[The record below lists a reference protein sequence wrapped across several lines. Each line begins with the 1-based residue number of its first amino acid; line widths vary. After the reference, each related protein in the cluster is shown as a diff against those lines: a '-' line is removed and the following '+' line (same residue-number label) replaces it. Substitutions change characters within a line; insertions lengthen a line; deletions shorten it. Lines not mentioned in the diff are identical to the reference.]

1 MKLYILR
8 GVHKGQP
15 GVIVSSRYSEKSES
29 HSVHR
34 ILLGDGSIV
43 SIPQENVR
51 LLDPSFILPFGIPV
65 FRDL

>member
-1 MKLYILR
+1 MKRYILK

-15 GVIVSSRYSEKSES
+15 GVIVSSRYSDKSES
-29 HSVHR
+29 RSVHR
-34 ILLGDGSIV
+34 ILFGDGSIV

-51 LLDPSFILPFGIPV
+51 LLDPSFILPVGIPV